1 MRMKISAAIF
11 VSAVAFNLGAF
22 SLLPLL
28 KILPGAAVRAA
39 EAKVE
44 PMRVQSP
51 DFAAGALIPK
61 KFSADGVD
69 QSPALVWS
77 KAPAKAQ
84 SLVITC
90 TDPDAP
96 RGVWWHW
103 IIFNLPADAVELKGG
118 QAKSASLVGGAGQG
132 TNDFGNVGYNGPAP
146 PSGPVHHYHFAVYA
160 LDSKLALKGG
170 CSKAE
175 LNAAMHGHI
184 IGGGE
189 YVGTYVR
196 R

>member
-1 MRMKISAAIF
+1 MQVSAALF
-11 VSAVAFNLGAF
+11 VSALALNLCAF
-22 SLLPLL
+22 SLLPVL
-28 KILPGAAVRAA
+28 KMLPGAAVRAA
-39 EAKVE
+39 EARLE

-61 KFSADGVD
+61 KYSADGAD
-69 QSPALVWS
+69 QSPAMVWS
-77 KAPAKAQ
+77 KAPTRAQ

-103 IIFNLPADAVELKGG
+103 IVFNVPADAVELKGG
-118 QAKSASLVGGAGQG
+118 QARSATLAGGVCQG

-160 LDSKLALKGG
+160 LDTKLALKGG

-175 LNAAMHGHI
+175 LNAAMHGHVVA
-184 IGGGE
+184 GGE